1 MKHLN
6 NIKKTGFK
14 TPKDYFTN
22 LEEHVLNSVKLN
34 DSLKNKDSGFTK
46 PESYLNNLEEI
57 VFDKLNDENKSPKVI
72 NLFSAQN
79 IFYLTG
85 IAAALLIFFSV
96 YFNSETITE
105 LDYQL
110 VDEYIIEDI
119 DTYELASLLTDEE
132 IENINSEIYTET
144 FIDENMEDYIIQNV
158 DIEDIIEQ

>member
-22 LEEHVLNSVKLN
+22 LEGHVLDSVKLD
-34 DSLKNKDSGFTK
+34 DSLKYKDSGFIK
-46 PESYLNNLEEI
+46 PESYLNNLEGI
-57 VFDKLNDENKSPKVI
+57 VFDKLKDENKNPKVI

-110 VDEYIIEDI
+110 VDDYIIEDI